1 MGETQLQNSA
11 EGQDSPQ
18 NGKITD
24 SRSSRRRRHI
34 DVIALATAIGG
45 LVAAGY
51 AGWSVHVASEA
62 NMASEQQQLL
72 TLTTNI
78 AEQFAGQQT
87 ALNQATAGLTGSQR
101 TQALADENTGLA
113 AQITAEGEAAQ
124 VLIGTLH
131 GNGVADIEYIQVARA
146 LADAGDTG
154 AALIYYQ
161 DAVTAPPRDVVTIA
175 SALRNAG
182 GLEFSLGHI
191 RAGHHDMMRAVTVFR
206 GHQGSVS
213 KYDLANDM
221 AQGYYG
227 DADYQYTDTPPGCA
241 AANADMADAQR
252 LLAPVGGI
260 TQAQST
266 VVELHVLA
274 LLEAKKYCAT
284 SSS

>member
-1 MGETQLQNSA
+1 VGETQLQDST
-11 EGQDSPQ
+11 EGQHNPQ
-18 NGKITD
+18 NGKNAD
-24 SRSSRRRRHI
+24 ARRSRRRRHI

-51 AGWSVHVASEA
+51 AAWSVHVASEA

-78 AEQFAGQQT
+78 GVQFAGQQA
-87 ALNQATAGLTGSQR
+87 ALNKAAAGLTGPQR

-113 AQITAEGEAAQ
+113 GQITAEGEAAQ

-131 GNGVADIEYIQVARA
+131 GNGVADIEYIEVGRA
-146 LADAGDTG
+146 LADAGATG
-154 AALIYYQ
+154 AALTYYQ

-182 GLEFSLGHI
+182 ALEFSLGHI
-191 RAGHHDMMRAVTVFR
+191 RAGHQYMMRAVAVFR

-213 KYDLANDM
+213 RYDLANDM

-227 DADYQYTDTPPGCA
+227 DAEYQYNDTPPGCA

-252 LLAPVGGI
+252 LLAPVGGV
-260 TQAQST
+260 AGAESP
-266 VVELHVLA
+266 VVDLYEVSQ
-274 LLEAKKYCAT
+274 LEAKKHCP
-284 SSS
+284 SSP

>member
-1 MGETQLQNSA
+1 MGETQLQNGA
-11 EGQDSPQ
+11 EGQHSPQ
-18 NGKITD
+18 NGKSTD
-24 SRSSRRRRHI
+24 ASPPSRRRHI
-34 DVIALATAIGG
+34 DVIALATAIGA

-131 GNGVADIEYIQVARA
+131 GNGVADIEYIQVGRA

-154 AALIYYQ
+154 AALTYYQ

-175 SALRNAG
+175 AALRNAG
-182 GLEFSLGHI
+182 ALEFSLGHI
-191 RAGHHDMMRAVTVFR
+191 RTGHQDMMRAVAVFR
-206 GHQGSVS
+206 GHQSSIS

-227 DADYQYTDTPPGCA
+227 DAEYQYTDTPPGCA
-241 AANADMADAQR
+241 AADADMADAQR
-252 LLAPVGGI
+252 LLAPVGG
-260 TQAQST
+260 TAAAQST
-266 VVELHVLA
+266 VVELYELA
-274 LLEAKKYCAT
+274 LLEAKKHCAA

>member
-1 MGETQLQNSA
+1 VGETQLQDDA
-11 EGQDSPQ
+11 EGQQSPQ
-18 NGKITD
+18 NGNITD
-24 SRSSRRRRHI
+24 ASQPQRRRHI
-34 DVIALATAIGG
+34 DVIALATAIGA

-51 AGWSVHVASEA
+51 AGYSVHVASQA
-62 NMASEQQQLL
+62 NLASEQQQLL

-78 AEQFAGQQT
+78 GEQFAGEQA
-87 ALNQATAGLTGSQR
+87 ALNKAAAGLTGAQR

-113 AQITAEGEAAQ
+113 GQITAEGEAAQ

-131 GNGVADIEYIQVARA
+131 GNGVADIEYIEVARA

-154 AALIYYQ
+154 AALNYYQ
-161 DAVTAPPRDVVTIA
+161 DAVTAPPHDVVTIA

-191 RAGHHDMMRAVTVFR
+191 RTGHQDMMRAVAVFR
-206 GHQGSVS
+206 GHQGSIS
-213 KYDLANDM
+213 KYNLANDM
-221 AQGYYG
+221 AQGYYA

-260 TQAQST
+260 AGAQSP
-266 VVELHVLA
+266 VIDLYEGS
-274 LLEAKKYCAT
+274 LLEARKHCPA
-284 SSS
+284 S